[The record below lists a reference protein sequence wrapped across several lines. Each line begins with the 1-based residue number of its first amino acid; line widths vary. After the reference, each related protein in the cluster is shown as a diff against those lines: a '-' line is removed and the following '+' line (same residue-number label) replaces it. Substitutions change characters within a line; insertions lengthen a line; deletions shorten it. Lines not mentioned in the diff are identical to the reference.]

1 MTSLRQC
8 QDKQEWDDYVLE
20 NNGHPL
26 QLWGWGNLKADHGWT
41 AERLL
46 LRNPE
51 GEAIGGVQLLIRH
64 LPWPFR
70 SLAYVPRG
78 PVVNSEN
85 RGLLLEKL
93 TDYVKANHKSVC
105 LTIEPDNVEFD
116 IPQDWEESVAK
127 ILPSRTIILD
137 LNKSEPELLNDMVKK
152 TRQYIRKSA
161 SEAIVI
167 KTVRNRE
174 DLDKCLAIYEETSK
188 RAGFNLHDRQY
199 YYDVFDKLGD
209 HSPVFAAYV
218 DDQPIAFLWLA
229 ISADVAFELYGG
241 MNNLGQQLR
250 SNYALKWHAI
260 RKCKEWG
267 LSRYDFG
274 GLIEG
279 GVTTFKM
286 GWASEETK
294 LAGTFDRPLSPF
306 YSLWTIGLP
315 VAKKIVRKFKS
326 LFNH

>member
-20 NNGHPL
+20 HRGHPL
-26 QLWGWGNLKADHGWT
+26 QLWGWGDLKSGHGWST
-41 AERLL
+41 DRLF
-46 LRNPE
+46 LRDKE
-51 GEAIGGVQLLIRH
+51 GDISGAVQLLIRR

-78 PVVNSEN
+78 PVVDEEN

-93 TDYVKANHKSVC
+93 VQYVNKTYHSVS
-105 LTIEPDNVEFD
+105 LTIEPDATEYSTPKGWN
-116 IPQDWEESVAK
+116 ESK
-127 ILPSRTIILD
+127 NRILPSRTIILD
-137 LNKSEPELLNDMVKK
+137 LDKSETELMNDMVKK

-161 SEAIVI
+161 SEAITI
-167 KTVRNRE
+167 KNVRNRD
-174 DLDKCLAIYEETSK
+174 DLDKCLAIYRETSK
-188 RAGFNLHDRQY
+188 RANFNLHDEQY
-199 YYDVFDKLGD
+199 YYDVFSKLGD
-209 HSPVFAAYV
+209 HSPIFAAYV
-218 DDQPIAFLWLA
+218 DNQPIAFLWLA
-229 ISADVAFELYGG
+229 ISADTSYELYGG
-241 MNNLGQQLR
+241 MNDLGQQLR

-267 LSRYDFG
+267 LTRYDFG

-294 LAGTFDRPLSPF
+294 LVGTFDYPLSVF
-306 YSLWTIGLP
+306 YKLWISGLP
-315 VAKKIVRKFKS
+315 VAKTIIHKTKS
-326 LFNH
+326 LFSH